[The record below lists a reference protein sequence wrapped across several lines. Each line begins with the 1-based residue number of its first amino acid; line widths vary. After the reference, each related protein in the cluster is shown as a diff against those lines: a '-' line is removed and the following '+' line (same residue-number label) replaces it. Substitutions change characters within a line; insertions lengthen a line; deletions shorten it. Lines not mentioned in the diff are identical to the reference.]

1 MYNFPIFQTVLD
13 TVEEQDCQVIEE
25 EKCESKYETTYEK
38 KCETVYDN
46 KVVSWM
52 VNVTVETNEFV
63 DSVKQFMTPF
73 KKKNASQNMIQ
84 SVKHNTR

>member
-1 MYNFPIFQTVLD
+1 MLD

-46 KVVSWM
+46 KVVSAM